1 MIGSKLKELLEDR
14 NMNVMELSKQA
25 GVSAQTLYSIIK
37 RDNMKIDFDV
47 LVSVCRALDVPV
59 QTFCSVEGPELP
71 SSREWELISRYR
83 RLDRRGRGAVESCIE
98 FELGYAKEKKQ

>member
-1 MIGSKLKELLEDR
+1 MIGSKLKELLELR
-14 NMNVMELSKQA
+14 EMNVMELSKRA

-47 LVSVCRALDVPV
+47 LVSICRALDVPI

-71 SSREWELISRYR
+71 SRSEWDLISRYR
-83 RLDRRGRGAVESCIE
+83 RLDRRGRRAVENCIE
-98 FELGYAKEKKQ
+98 FELGYGKEM

>member
-14 NMNVMELSKQA
+14 GMNVMELSKLA

-59 QTFCSVEGPELP
+59 QTFCSVDGPELP
-71 SSREWELISRYR
+71 SSREWDIISRYR
-83 RLDRRGRGAVESCIE
+83 RLDDRGRRAVESCIG
-98 FELGYAKEKKQ
+98 FELGYEKEENQ

>member
-14 NMNVMELSKQA
+14 GMNVMELSKQA

-47 LVSVCRALDVPV
+47 LVSVCRALGVPV
-59 QTFCSVEGPELP
+59 QTFCSIEGPEQP
-71 SSREWELISRYR
+71 SVSEWSLISRYR
-83 RLDRRGRGAVESCIE
+83 RLDERGRRAVESCIE
-98 FELGYAKEKKQ
+98 FELGYEQEKNQ